1 MNKKLGVC
9 LALACAMCFTAA
21 LAACGDK
28 KNDDDNNDAIVPD
41 TTKVTEEVWKQQAA
55 VFATATNFT
64 LDRVSVE
71 TKKSVGMMKLDG
83 AVYYE
88 AWGDEE
94 GVYTLENGTYYHYTK
109 EDASS
114 AWEKDTTTQSRYE
127 DRIQTPKMVITYA
140 AEAVAE
146 IYSSFTFD
154 DKTGVYSAETVSIA
168 GGHVTLS
175 DVEIIMSGGKIAKV
189 ECTYEDGFEG
199 DGDERVTVDHIGTTK
214 IEVPKISDGDSGDDN
229 PTGGQTVGDA
239 KAWAA
244 AINASA
250 ENFTLNTTI
259 SYEGMIVPLTMKVA
273 GDKYEQ
279 NQSFM
284 GMNIS
289 VFIEKEGDVY
299 VTYEPYGDGSV
310 WERTTEKSA
319 ESGEA
324 FEATKALVNVL
335 ADHYDAFTLKDGK
348 YVCAALDLTI
358 HGSTAHATDIEADFT
373 AGKLVS
379 LSYRPS
385 IEEDGTTTE
394 QLQFTFSNFGT
405 TTVTLP
411 TKYIDGDSESGGS
424 GSGSEAQ
431 KPTDP
436 TNPGG
441 SGEQTNPGGN
451 EPTKPDQGNTGEQ
464 GGQGNPEQV
473 DENIWNNVFTEAAE
487 NFTLEMG
494 IVSDN
499 SLIAK
504 LMIDGNNLK
513 MVANGTYAIVVE
525 EGDSFAG
532 YSSKDGET
540 WEKEPDPSAEE
551 ANGVKEEIAQF
562 RSLVNKFADHYSNFT
577 YQDGKYVCNQLTIDL
592 LGESVSFTEIEAT
605 IEGRQLVSLT
615 YIIRDSGLQI
625 TVSLIGATIV
635 EAPKI

>member
-71 TKKSVGMMKLDG
+71 TGKSVGMMKLDG

-127 DRIQTPKMVITYA
+127 DRIETPKMVITYA
-140 AEAVAE
+140 AQAVAE

-154 DKTGVYSAETVSIA
+154 EKTGVYSTETVSIA
-168 GGHVTLS
+168 DGYVTLN
-175 DVEIIMSGGKIAKV
+175 DVEIIMSSGKIAKV

-199 DGDERVTVDHIGTTK
+199 DGDERVTIDHIGTTK
-214 IEVPKISDGDSGDDN
+214 IEVPKISGGDSEDDN

-244 AINASA
+244 AVNASA

-259 SYEGMIVPLTMKVA
+259 SYEGMTVPLTMKVA

-279 NQSFM
+279 NQSLM
-284 GMNIS
+284 GMSIS
-289 VFIEKEGDVY
+289 VFIAKEGDVY

-310 WERTTEKSA
+310 WKRRTVTSA
-319 ESGEA
+319 EAGEA

-358 HGSTAHATDIEADFT
+358 HGSTAHATNIEADFT

-379 LSYRPS
+379 LSYHSS

-394 QLQFTFSNFGT
+394 QQLTFSNFGS

-411 TKYIDGDSESGGS
+411 TKYIDEDSESGGS
-424 GSGSEAQ
+424 SSEEQ
-431 KPTDP
+431 KPDV
-436 TNPGG
+436 G
-441 SGEQTNPGGN
+441 Q
-451 EPTKPDQGNTGEQ
+451 GEQ

-473 DENIWNNVFTEAAE
+473 DEKIWNMVFTEAAE

-494 IVSDN
+494 IVGDN
-499 SLIAK
+499 SVMAK

-513 MVANGTYAIVVE
+513 MVADGTYVIAVE
-525 EGDSFAG
+525 EGDSYAG
-532 YSSKDGET
+532 YTSKDGDT
-540 WEKEPDPSAEE
+540 WVKEADPTAEE

-562 RSLVNKFADHYSNFT
+562 KSLVNKFADHYSDFT
-577 YQDGKYVCNQLTIDL
+577 YQDGKYVCNQLIIDL
-592 LGESVSFTEIEAT
+592 LGESVSCTEIEAT

-615 YIIRDSGLQI
+615 YINRNSGLQI

>member
-71 TKKSVGMMKLDG
+71 TGKSVGMMKLDG

-154 DKTGVYSAETVSIA
+154 EKTGVYSTETVSIA
-168 GGHVTLS
+168 EGYVTLNN
-175 DVEIIMSGGKIAKV
+175 VEIIMSSGKIAKV

-199 DGDERVTVDHIGTTK
+199 DGDERVTIDHIGTTK
-214 IEVPKISDGDSGDDN
+214 IEIPKVSGGDSEDDN

-239 KAWAA
+239 KAWTA

-259 SYEGMIVPLTMKVA
+259 SYEGMTVPLTMKVA

-358 HGSTAHATDIEADFT
+358 NGSTAHATNIEADFT

-379 LSYRPS
+379 LSYHSS

-394 QLQFTFSNFGT
+394 QLQFTFSNFGS

-411 TKYIDGDSESGGS
+411 TKYIDEDSESGGGSS
-424 GSGSEAQ
+424 GEAQ

-441 SGEQTNPGGN
+441 SGEQTNPGG
-451 EPTKPDQGNTGEQ
+451 Q

-473 DENIWNNVFTEAAE
+473 DEKVWNNVFTEAAE
-487 NFTLEMG
+487 NFTLEMTAVG
-494 IVSDN
+494 DDSVM
-499 SLIAK
+499 AK

-513 MVANGTYAIVVE
+513 VVTDGTYVIAVE
-525 EGDSFAG
+525 EGDSYAG
-532 YSSKDGET
+532 YTSKDGDT
-540 WEKEPDPSAEE
+540 WVKEADPTAEE
-551 ANGVKEEIAQF
+551 ANRVKEEIAEF
-562 RSLVNKFADHYSNFT
+562 RSLVNMFADHYSDFT

-592 LGESVSFTEIEAT
+592 LGESVSCTEIEAT

-615 YIIRDSGLQI
+615 YIIRNSDMQI

>member
-1 MNKKLGVC
+1 MKKKLGVC
-9 LALACAMCFTAA
+9 LALACAMCFSAA

-28 KNDDDNNDAIVPD
+28 KNDDDNNDAVVPD

-83 AVYYE
+83 TVYYE

-94 GVYTLENGTYYHYTK
+94 SVYTLENGTYYHYTK

-114 AWEKDTTTQSRYE
+114 AWEKVETTQSRYE
-127 DRIQTPKMVITYA
+127 GRIETPKMVITYA

-154 DKTGVYSAETVSIA
+154 EKTGVYSTDEVSIA
-168 GGHVTLS
+168 DGYVTLNN
-175 DVEIIMSGGKIAKV
+175 VEIIMSGGKIAKV

-199 DGDERVTVDHIGTTK
+199 DGDERVTIDHIGTTK
-214 IEVPKISDGDSGDDN
+214 IEVPKISGGDSEDDN

-244 AINASA
+244 AVNASA
-250 ENFTLNTTI
+250 ENFTLTTTI
-259 SYEGMIVPLTMKVA
+259 SYEGMSVPLTMKVA

-279 NQSFM
+279 VQSLM

-289 VFIEKEGDVY
+289 AFIAKEGDVY

-310 WERTTEKSA
+310 WRRKTVTSA
-319 ESGEA
+319 EAGEA
-324 FEATKALVNVL
+324 FEASKALVNVL

-358 HGSTAHATDIEADFT
+358 HGSTAHATNIEADFT

-379 LSYRPS
+379 LGYHSS

-394 QLQFTFSNFGT
+394 QQLTFSNFGST
-405 TTVTLP
+405 KVTLP
-411 TKYIDGDSESGGS
+411 TKYIDEDSENGGNSGS
-424 GSGSEAQ
+424 GSGNEAQ

-441 SGEQTNPGGN
+441 
-451 EPTKPDQGNTGEQ
+451 Q

-473 DENIWNNVFTEAAE
+473 DEKVWNNVFTEAAE
-487 NFTLEMG
+487 NFTIE
-494 IVSDN
+494 VSGSEGNITIMVDGENFEEILSN
-499 SLIAK
+499 STWAIGAK
-504 LMIDGNNLK
+504 
-513 MVANGTYAIVVE
+513 
-525 EGDSFAG
+525 EGDSYVMYISMNGEDWYKSTSDSSNTEGAFEGIKSLAGVFAEHFDEF
-532 YSSKDGET
+532 S
-540 WEKEPDPSAEE
+540 
-551 ANGVKEEIAQF
+551 F
-562 RSLVNKFADHYSNFT
+562 
-577 YQDGKYVCNQLTIDL
+577 QDGKYVCDQLEITVNGTSAL
-592 LGESVSFTEIEAT
+592 CTGIEAT
-605 IEGRQLVSLT
+605 LSGGRLTSLSYHVSSSDTHGVAEMTL
-615 YIIRDSGLQI
+615 RF
-625 TVSLIGATIV
+625 SLFGATKV
-635 EAPKI
+635 EIPTNYTEM